1 MTDLTYTQ
9 QGLFTR
15 FIATSKSG
23 EDAWKVI
30 AEKMNGDAVIFS
42 MHLKSVLRQL
52 RKAGY
57 KVSKAKPVTK
67 KEMNK
72 IFDEMDALG
81 L

>member
-1 MTDLTYTQ
+1 MSDLTYTQ

-15 FIATSKSG
+15 FIATSDAG
-23 EDAWKVI
+23 EVAWKII
-30 AEKMNGDAVIFS
+30 AEKMNGDAIIFS
-42 MHLKSVLRQL
+42 MHLKSTLHQL

-57 KVSKAKPVTK
+57 RVSKAKPVTK
-67 KEMNK
+67 KEIKK